1 MILEIIILA
10 TPFFQLL
17 AVTINNKKF
26 FRSEKMQKFLF
37 LVFAI
42 IIISITN
49 EVLKSLSRQKN
60 KGIILKIVILIT
72 GALPLCLA
80 FWLSN
85 VVIGLEIE
93 QDSAILVIVLLLS
106 LYTVFFGMSVWSVL
120 KKEK

>member
-1 MILEIIILA
+1 
-10 TPFFQLL
+10 
-17 AVTINNKKF
+17 
-26 FRSEKMQKFLF
+26 MQKFLF

-85 VVIGLEIE
+85 IVIGLGIE